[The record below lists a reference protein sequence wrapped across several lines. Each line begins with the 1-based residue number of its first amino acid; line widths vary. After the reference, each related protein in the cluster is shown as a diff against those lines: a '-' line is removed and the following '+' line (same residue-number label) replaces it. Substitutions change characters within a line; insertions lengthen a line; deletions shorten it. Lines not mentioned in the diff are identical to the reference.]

1 VNNIPTFEQFIY
13 EKSYKELGSNEQ
25 DMVVGIAD
33 ILNQVKDK
41 DNRKSIADDQIDQF
55 KKENI
60 VFDYSEF
67 MDMVMN
73 KNK

>member
-1 VNNIPTFEQFIY
+1 MNNIPTFEQFIY

-33 ILNQVKDK
+33 ILNQVKDT

>member
-1 VNNIPTFEQFIY
+1 MRNIPAFGEYI
-13 EKSYKELGSNEQ
+13 SDYKDLGPNEQ
-25 DMVVGIAD
+25 DMVTGIAD

-41 DNRKSIADDQIDQF
+41 DNRKDIAEDQIDQF

-67 MDMVMN
+67 MELAMN
-73 KNK
+73 KDK

>member
-1 VNNIPTFEQFIY
+1 MNNIPTFEKFIY

-25 DMVVGIAD
+25 DMVTGIAD

-41 DNRKSIADDQIDQF
+41 DNRKSIADDQIKQF

>member
-1 VNNIPTFEQFIY
+1 VNNIPTFEKFIY

-33 ILNQVKDK
+33 ILNQVKDT

-67 MDMVMN
+67 MDIVMN

>member
-1 VNNIPTFEQFIY
+1 MRNIPAFGEYIS
-13 EKSYKELGSNEQ
+13 EKSYKDLGPNEQ

>member
-1 VNNIPTFEQFIY
+1 VNNIPTFEKFIY

-25 DMVVGIAD
+25 DMVTGIAD

-41 DNRKSIADDQIDQF
+41 DNRKSIADDQIKQF

>member
-1 VNNIPTFEQFIY
+1 MFIY

-25 DMVVGIAD
+25 DMVTGIAD

-41 DNRKSIADDQIDQF
+41 DNRKSIADDQIKQF

>member
-1 VNNIPTFEQFIY
+1 MNNIPTFEQFIY

>member
-1 VNNIPTFEQFIY
+1 MNNIPTFEKFIY

-33 ILNQVKDK
+33 ILNQVKDT

-67 MDMVMN
+67 MDIVMN